1 MRGRKFTWLILLSA
15 SLAVAVLAGCGNA
28 AQPATETPADNKVI
42 TMNFTQEFDSLN
54 PLYTNMYFSTIS
66 FQFWLVRPWQYDDK
80 NEPYPVMV
88 TELPT
93 ASEDGKVVTIKLRDD
108 IKWSDGEPIT
118 ADDFIFTYQ
127 MYIDPGNTV
136 TSVYPYDQIDS
147 VEAPDAQ
154 TVVITFK
161 EPFVPWMSTLFQY
174 GIIPEHILRP
184 VFDTDGTLDNAEWNR
199 NPTVG
204 AGPYVFK
211 EWVSADHALFV
222 RSDTYWG
229 DPAKIDQIFVRFV
242 TDNEAQR
249 AAIIAGDIDV
259 ATFLDFSEVP
269 ELEKAEVPVYTSL
282 SGYNDG
288 LFFSFY
294 EKANPAVQ
302 DLKVRQA
309 IAMGIDR
316 SAITEDLLNGVVKP
330 ANSFWANTP
339 YEAPDL
345 KPWPYDPDQA
355 KSLLDE
361 AGWVD
366 SNNDGT
372 RDKDGT
378 ELVLN
383 FGTNQ
388 RDIRKQVQ
396 QVVQQD
402 LAEIGV
408 GIKLFNYESDVFFGT
423 YADKGPQFTG
433 DLDIFE
439 YSDHPVWPDPDAYFW
454 LCSEIA
460 SDEKPAG
467 VNSQYLCDKDL
478 DALFQAEAKEVDSQK
493 RTEIFWDISNMMNEK
508 VYWLGL
514 WPDPDLFAVR
524 SSVTGVKFSG
534 VTPFFNITEWDI
546 TQ

>member
-1 MRGRKFTWLILLSA
+1 MRSKKLVW
-15 SLAVAVLAGCGNA
+15 LAVFLVILAATALTSCGTVS
-28 AQPATETPADNKVI
+28 QPSKVI
-42 TMNFTQEFDSLN
+42 RMNFVQEFDSLN
-54 PLYTNMYFSTIS
+54 PLYTNMYFSTIT

-118 ADDFIFTYQ
+118 ADDFLFTYQ
-127 MYIDPGNTV
+127 MYIDPGNTI
-136 TSVYPYDQIDS
+136 TSVYPYDQIES
-147 VEAPDAQ
+147 VEAPDPQ

-161 EPFVPWMSTLFQY
+161 EPFVPWMATLFQY

-184 VFDTDGTLDNAEWNR
+184 VFEADGSIDGADWNLK
-199 NPTVG
+199 PTVG

-211 EWVSADHALFV
+211 EWVSGDHALFV
-222 RSDTYWG
+222 RNDNYWG
-229 DPAKIDQIFVRFV
+229 ERAKIDQIFVRFV

-269 ELEKAEVPVYTSL
+269 ELEKAKVPVYSSL

-288 LFFSFY
+288 LYFSLY
-294 EKANPAVQ
+294 EKSNPALQ

-316 SAITEDLLNGVVKP
+316 SAITKDLLNDVVKP

-345 KPWPYDPDQA
+345 KPWPYDPEQA
-355 KSLLDE
+355 KKLLDE

-366 SNNDGT
+366 SNSDGT
-372 RDKDGT
+372 RDKDGV

-383 FGTNQ
+383 SGTNQ
-388 RDIRKQVQ
+388 RDVRKQVQ
-396 QVVQQD
+396 QVIQQD
-402 LAEIGV
+402 LGEIGV

-423 YADKGPQFTG
+423 YTDKGPQYTG
-433 DLDIFE
+433 ELDIFE
-439 YSDHPVWPDPDAYFW
+439 YSEHPVWPDPDAYFW

-460 SDEKPAG
+460 SDEKPTG
-467 VNSQYLCDKDL
+467 VNSQYLCDQDL
-478 DALFQAEAKEVDSQK
+478 DALFAAQAKEVNAEK
-493 RTEIFWDISNMMNEK
+493 RKEIFWDISKMMNDK

-524 SSVTGVKFSG
+524 SNVTGVKFSG
-534 VTPFFNITEWDI
+534 VTPYYNITEWDI